1 MRTITL
7 KTLEINCPKD
17 KVIKREK
24 RCQNYLLSL
33 TFLQPIVKST
43 VFYGDTFQPMQ
54 QGTYE
59 TPLYKHNPLTHQ
71 LIGACVWWEKNLRLG
86 VQRSEIIRCL
96 LQPFPGKN
104 SHPLDNILCSLLL
117 CAFLYFIL
125 LPPPSPL
132 LHIPL
137 FYQSGNHMG

>member
-1 MRTITL
+1 MSKLFTL
-7 KTLEINCPKD
+7 SNFSPADCK
-17 KVIKREK
+17 KVQFFTVI
-24 RCQNYLLSL
+24 LLS
-33 TFLQPIVKST
+33 Q
-43 VFYGDTFQPMQ
+43 MQ

-117 CAFLYFIL
+117 CAFLFYPSSTPFSSPTYPPFFINQEIIWARR
-125 LPPPSPL
+125 ST
-132 LHIPL
+132 
-137 FYQSGNHMG
+137 